1 MKLEKEMKSDQA
13 FLQQPKNVSSKGN
26 EIQSS
31 IFTAIKKMML
41 QQEMKSNQAFLQQ
54 SKK

>member
-1 MKLEKEMKSDQA
+1 MKSNQA
-13 FLQQPKNVSSKGN
+13 FLQQSKNVASNGN

-41 QQEMKSNQAFLQQ
+41 QMEMKSDQAFLQQ
-54 SKK
+54 PKMLL